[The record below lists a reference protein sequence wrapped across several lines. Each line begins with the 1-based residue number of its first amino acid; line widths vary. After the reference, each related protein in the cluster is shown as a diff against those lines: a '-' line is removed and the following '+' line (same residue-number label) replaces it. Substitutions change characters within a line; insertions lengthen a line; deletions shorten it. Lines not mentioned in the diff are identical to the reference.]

1 MLLLESSPRAHHSNG
16 EENKSRNGNQTR
28 ADVIFNLGR
37 MRVHMRFEIYIH
49 SIYILLLMENCLKE
63 MMEGCSEGAGTFKH
77 ENKTMASIFYA
88 PEITKPLRSKTGTQ
102 TVSSPQNYCH
112 KMKDKALFFSID
124 SVSSKM
130 RNSTTKSEITSYL
143 FPHSLQRNQTTFIQ
157 DPQGVCPS
165 FKVKLN
171 LNARM
176 LLLA

>member
-1 MLLLESSPRAHHSNG
+1 MLH
-16 EENKSRNGNQTR
+16 GNQTR

-37 MRVHMRFEIYIH
+37 MRVHVRFEIYICCIH
-49 SIYILLLMENCLKE
+49 ILLLMESCLTE

-77 ENKTMASIFYA
+77 GNKTMASIFYS

-112 KMKDKALFFSID
+112 KNERQSIFFSID

-130 RNSTTKSEITSYL
+130 RNSTSKSEITSYL

-157 DPQGVCPS
+157 DPQGVCPT

-171 LNARM
+171 LDAQM

>member
-1 MLLLESSPRAHHSNG
+1 
-16 EENKSRNGNQTR
+16 
-28 ADVIFNLGR
+28 
-37 MRVHMRFEIYIH
+37 MRVHVRFEIYIH
-49 SIYILLLMENCLKE
+49 GIYILLLMESCLKE